1 MITNAMDTPGKKIN
15 AVRAILQSMLPI
27 DVMQPQETFEEK
39 KSSKNNPNLEDIDET
54 HTRIVNSF
62 PDVIAS
68 YFSAKL
74 ALDKIAENTT
84 EWIREGN

>member
-1 MITNAMDTPGKKIN
+1 MK
-15 AVRAILQSMLPI
+15 
-27 DVMQPQETFEEK
+27 
-39 KSSKNNPNLEDIDET
+39 DIDET
-54 HTRIVNSF
+54 HNRIVNSF

-74 ALDKIAENTT
+74 GLDKIAENTT